1 MGVTM
6 KKRDIKNIFILL
18 CMCIYIIVYNK
29 IIIAKYLEYENI
41 ISPIFMIV
49 TSFITILLLGYR
61 KDKNKLLEKRTL
73 NLLIYEL
80 IVYFLL
86 TYGIGILIGFL
97 NNSYSL
103 TPISVI
109 KHTVSPFVFVI
120 TSEIIRYV
128 IISTNKDK
136 KYPIVVIT
144 IILIL
149 LELSTT
155 INAYTTSTAL
165 GIFRI
170 IASALIPLTIKH
182 SLLSYISNN
191 TGLKIPII
199 YRLIMEMYIYIVPIV
214 PNFGES
220 FQTIVNIVLNTVI
233 YLTIY
238 QLINK
243 RKYKEPEYKIKKYGV
258 IDFVYILVILCIVG
272 LTSGILKYSL
282 VAVGSDS
289 MQPTFS
295 KGDAVFVNQKPIQ
308 EELKEKDIILFEH
321 HNKVVI
327 HRIARIEQIDD
338 KVYFYTKGDANNT
351 EDNLKLEFKDVKGK
365 VMFVIPYIGYPN
377 VLISEYRSK

>member
-1 MGVTM
+1 M

>member
-1 MGVTM
+1 M

-73 NLLIYEL
+73 NLIIYEL